1 MRSNLLINEPPLQV
15 LPTLAKTIGLN
26 EAIILQQVHYWLN
39 PQLNKNIFEGKYWVH
54 NTFDQWEQQ
63 FAFWSKKTIMRTIA
77 ILEDTG
83 FLISFVTRDFK
94 KTKYYTLDY
103 GVLNRVCPPDPRTVD
118 TNDTQ
123 NQDAKM
129 FNPSKPAENQGT
141 CPWGQNDPIERDN
154 LTFSIGT
161 KCPHR
166 ERQFDLI
173 DRDKLSSFHYTETTT
188 EITSENTLPPLTP
201 PSLSAPGA
209 KKKEEE
215 EEEHK
220 IIYFSSKALSLAIEP
235 YQQML
240 ESWNRI
246 VQNKLHTGMN
256 AHLTPKRKQLFERF
270 LQTVLNGQIEPW
282 QDYCRL
288 IADSRFLAGQ
298 NPNGFKVTLDWAL
311 VPDNAYKILEGV
323 IYDKPEPV
331 KEQPNN
337 LSWEGFAEELA
348 RTLPSSPCLLSW
360 LKISM
365 SLAELI
371 GQPKYRSWFSKV
383 LLKELTPTRAIFEVE
398 GRFIKEYINSHF
410 SSDLQRAIHTHYPTV
425 HHIEFKLVSS
435 PVPSMGSNK

>member
-39 PQLNKNIFEGKYWVH
+39 PQLNKNIFEGRHWVH
-54 NTFDQWEQQ
+54 NTFNQWEQQ

-77 ILEDTG
+77 ILEDAG

-103 GVLNRVCPPDPRTVD
+103 GALNRVCPSDPSTYD
-118 TNDTQ
+118 ANDTQ
-123 NQDAKM
+123 GRNTKT
-129 FNPSKPAENQGT
+129 FNTPESAEKQGT

-154 LTFSIGT
+154 LTLSIGT

-166 ERQFDLI
+166 EGQSDLI
-173 DRDKLSSFHYTETTT
+173 DRDKLSSFHYTENTT
-188 EITSENTLPPLTP
+188 EITSENTLSPLTP
-201 PSLSAPGA
+201 PSSFAASA
-209 KKKEEE
+209 KKEEE
-215 EEEHK
+215 EEEEQK
-220 IIYFSSKALSLAIEP
+220 IIYFPSKPLSLAIEP

-246 VQNKLHTGMN
+246 VQNKLHPGMN
-256 AHLTPKRKQLFERF
+256 AHLTSKRKQLLEHF

-298 NPNGFKVTLDWAL
+298 NPTGFRVTLDWAL
-311 VPDNAYKILEGV
+311 VPDNAYKILEGA
-323 IYDKPEPV
+323 IYDKPELV
-331 KEQPNN
+331 KDQPNN

-365 SLAELI
+365 NLAELI
-371 GQPKYRSWFSKV
+371 GQLKYRSWFSKV
-383 LLKELTPTRAIFEVE
+383 LLKELTPTQAIFEVE
-398 GRFIKEYINSHF
+398 GRFIKDYITSHF
-410 SSDLQRAIHTHYPTV
+410 SSELQKALHTHYPTV
-425 HHIEFKLVSS
+425 DHFEFKLVSS
-435 PVPSMGSNK
+435 IGSNK